1 MIMLTSCLPMVGGSL
16 RLLPPIKT
24 DCHDIAEILLKVA
37 LSTIK
42 QTSKQYSVLTIS
54 WYCACYLN
62 YFLCYFENKSS
73 RDIIDNHYR
82 YTVKEQST
90 INRFFGFFLC
100 LTSLSAIFQLYHGD
114 QFQRW
119 QKPEYPEITTDHG
132 QATGKLYH
140 L

>member
-1 MIMLTSCLPMVGGSL
+1 MIMLTSCLPMIGGSL

-90 INRFFGFFLC
+90 INRFFVFFFVFNV
-100 LTSLSAIFQLYHGD
+100 TFSNISAISWRPVLEVVEARVPGD
-114 QFQRW
+114 NHRPW
-119 QKPEYPEITTDHG
+119 
-132 QATGKLYH
+132 ASNW
-140 L
+140 

>member
-1 MIMLTSCLPMVGGSL
+1 MTMLTSCLPMVGGSL
-16 RLLPPIKT
+16 RVLRFLPTIKT

-42 QTSKQYSVLTIS
+42 QTSKQYSVLLPYNGCLRYRGI
-54 WYCACYLN
+54 ACYLN
-62 YFLCYFENKSS
+62 YLLCYFENKSS

-90 INRFFGFFLC
+90 INRFFGVFFWC

-114 QFQRW
+114 Q
-119 QKPEYPEITTDHG
+119 
-132 QATGKLYH
+132 L
-140 L
+140 

>member
-90 INRFFGFFLC
+90 INRFFVFFFVFNV
-100 LTSLSAIFQLYHGD
+100 TFSNISAISWRPVLEVVEARVPGD
-114 QFQRW
+114 NHRPW
-119 QKPEYPEITTDHG
+119 
-132 QATGKLYH
+132 ASNW
-140 L
+140 